1 MYQAHFGG
9 LFLFETNY
17 FITKE
22 PKMGKRNKRARTLLK
37 KMSILNQIPD
47 AATAKRYGIEEQVNA
62 RIRVEEE
69 NSLRIQKLKEA
80 QEAEE
85 RAAKLKAEQEAKKAT
100 EAKKEAELKAKK
112 LKEAKSKTTKAPA
125 IKKTKTSRRRTK
137 PSSSNE

>member
-1 MYQAHFGG
+1 
-9 LFLFETNY
+9 
-17 FITKE
+17 
-22 PKMGKRNKRARTLLK
+22 MGKRNKRARTMLK

-47 AATAKRYGIEEQVNA
+47 TATAKRYGIEEQVNA

-85 RAAKLKAEQEAKKAT
+85 RAAKLK
-100 EAKKEAELKAKK
+100 
-112 LKEAKSKTTKAPA
+112 EAKSKTTKAPA